1 MDREDGVAR
10 FILAIVASLWLV
22 GCGGNAPMN
31 PALSEPVSSE
41 ALGSGYKLGVADK
54 VRVIVYNE
62 ANLSGE
68 FSVGA
73 NGKLS
78 LPLIGEVDALD
89 RTTEDVQKEVQA
101 RLADGYLVSPN
112 VSMEI
117 LSFRPYYILGEVNK
131 PGEYP
136 FSVDLTV
143 LKAVATAQGFSY
155 RADKKRVFIKR
166 QGETQEYE
174 VPLSAS
180 TPVHPGDT
188 IRVAERFF

>member
-1 MDREDGVAR
+1 
-10 FILAIVASLWLV
+10 
-22 GCGGNAPMN
+22 MN
-31 PALSEPVSSE
+31 PALSAPVSNE

-78 LPLIGEVDALD
+78 LPLIGEVDALN
-89 RTTEDVQKEVQA
+89 RTTEEVRHEVQT

-117 LSFRPYYILGEVNK
+117 LSFRPFYILGEVNR

-180 TPVHPGDT
+180 TPVNPGDT
-188 IRVAERFF
+188 IRVAERYF